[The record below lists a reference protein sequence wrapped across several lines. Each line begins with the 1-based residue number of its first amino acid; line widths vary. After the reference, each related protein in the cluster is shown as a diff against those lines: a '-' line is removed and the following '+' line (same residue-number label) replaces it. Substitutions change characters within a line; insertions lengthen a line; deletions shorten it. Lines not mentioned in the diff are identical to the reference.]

1 MNLSYM
7 NKLKFLYYMDLF
19 GKEPELYYKGKTKR
33 TSWIGIV
40 FTLLYFIIYI
50 IIFIYKF
57 VKMIKK
63 SEISFYE
70 TYVFSGGIP
79 SITITKENFNGGLA
93 IGQIPLVDET
103 IYYPK
108 VEYYRGERINGEMHF
123 TNQNIEIKICELD
136 DFDPRYRE
144 IFKDKPLNNLYCF
157 KDLNLTLEGYNHLD
171 TYSYLYVSFYA
182 CINRTKDGRP
192 CKNSLEIDQ
201 FLYSN
206 IYQFFIQDINLSP
219 QYYDNPIQIEQ
230 KIIQGPLYKKLYQR
244 VYAYMQIVNI
254 ETDKDF
260 IGLNAFSKSKKEQYL
275 KYDEAWI
282 VSAPN
287 EGQTYDKGYPIC
299 DFRIQLSDKV
309 LTQKRTFVK
318 LIEILGDVG
327 GTMEVILTI
336 FNIMSSFITTT
347 LYRTSLVN
355 NLFSFDI
362 QKRIIFIKENKN
374 DKIEKFLSDKNA
386 E

>member
-1 MNLSYM
+1 M
-7 NKLKFLYYMDLF
+7 
-19 GKEPELYYKGKTKR
+19 
-33 TSWIGIV
+33 
-40 FTLLYFIIYI
+40 
-50 IIFIYKF
+50 YKF

-157 KDLNLTLEGYNHLD
+157 KNLNVTLEGNNHLD

-182 CINRTKDGRP
+182 CMNTTKDGRP
-192 CKNSLEIDQ
+192 CKNSSEIDQ

-206 IYQFFIQDINLSP
+206 IYQSFIQVINLSP
-219 QYYDNPIQIEQ
+219 
-230 KIIQGPLYKKLYQR
+230 
-244 VYAYMQIVNI
+244 
-254 ETDKDF
+254 
-260 IGLNAFSKSKKEQYL
+260 
-275 KYDEAWI
+275 
-282 VSAPN
+282 
-287 EGQTYDKGYPIC
+287 
-299 DFRIQLSDKV
+299 
-309 LTQKRTFVK
+309 
-318 LIEILGDVG
+318 
-327 GTMEVILTI
+327 
-336 FNIMSSFITTT
+336 
-347 LYRTSLVN
+347 
-355 NLFSFDI
+355 
-362 QKRIIFIKENKN
+362 
-374 DKIEKFLSDKNA
+374 
-386 E
+386 